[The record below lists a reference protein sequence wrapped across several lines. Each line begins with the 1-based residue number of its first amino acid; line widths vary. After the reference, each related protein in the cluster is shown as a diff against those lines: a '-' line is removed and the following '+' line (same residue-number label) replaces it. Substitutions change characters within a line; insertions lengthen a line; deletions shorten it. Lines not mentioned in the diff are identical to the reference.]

1 MKLYYAPGAC
11 SLAVHIALRE
21 AGCKFDIERV
31 DIPNKKTETGADYWA
46 INPKGYVPALKAD
59 DGTVLTEVAV
69 ILQYIA
75 DQNPAAKLAPAY
87 GSMERYHLMEWLNF
101 IATEVHKQIGAMF
114 NPKMTPEM
122 KAVQVG
128 VIERRM
134 GALDKMLA
142 GKQYLM
148 GDAFSVADGYLFNIL
163 LWAGNHNI
171 DIAQW
176 PNVAAVSA
184 RVGARAK
191 VVEAMKAEGLIK

>member
-11 SLAVHIALRE
+11 SLAPHIALRE

-46 INPKGYVPALKAD
+46 INPKGYVPALTAD
-59 DGTVLTEVAV
+59 DGTILTEVAV

-75 DQNPAAKLAPAY
+75 DQNAAAKLAPAN
-87 GSMERYHLMEWLNF
+87 GSMARYHLMEWLNF

-148 GDAFSVADGYLFNIL
+148 GDAFCVADAYLFNIL
-163 LWAGNHNI
+163 LWAPKHNI

-176 PNVAAVSA
+176 PNVAAINA
-184 RVGARAK
+184 RVGARVK